1 MTIRVSR
8 YNMDDLIALFPV
20 LFGILIAMAI
30 LAWVAVHFVKRMD
43 NNKPLITRR
52 VKILEKIYSLG
63 EIEWYVVEFENGER
77 LKLRNLNAHKMILSA
92 GDVGILRYKGMTIEA
107 FQREGMRN
115 KTEMGRCFL
124 VLKPYFS
131 VPLAILK
138 EIKGESKM
146 SKKVVRIL
154 TMLGVIFF
162 LFMGKA
168 YDYGAES

>member
-30 LAWVAVHFVKRMD
+30 LAWVAVYFVKRMD
-43 NNKPLITRR
+43 NNKPLIT
-52 VKILEKIYSLG
+52 KIYSLG

-115 KTEMGRCFL
+115 QNTHQFG
-124 VLKPYFS
+124 S
-131 VPLAILK
+131 W
-138 EIKGESKM
+138 G
-146 SKKVVRIL
+146 
-154 TMLGVIFF
+154 
-162 LFMGKA
+162 
-168 YDYGAES
+168 

>member
-1 MTIRVSR
+1 
-8 YNMDDLIALFPV
+8 MDDLIALFPV

-30 LAWVAVHFVKRMD
+30 LAWVAVYFVKRMD

-115 KTEMGRCFL
+115 QNTHQFG
-124 VLKPYFS
+124 S
-131 VPLAILK
+131 W
-138 EIKGESKM
+138 G
-146 SKKVVRIL
+146 
-154 TMLGVIFF
+154 
-162 LFMGKA
+162 
-168 YDYGAES
+168 